1 MIEVQKDVSLKKH
14 TTFKIGGTADY
25 FVVVNSESELL
36 EAIEFATSNN
46 LPINVLGGGSNLLVS
61 DKGVKGLV
69 VKNEIKGIEYKED
82 NRQVLVTVGAGE
94 VLDEFVDYAVKQG
107 WWGIEN
113 LSHIPGTVGAT
124 PVQNVG
130 AYGVEVSDLID
141 EVTTV
146 DLKTGLRKKFK
157 NSDCHFSY
165 RDSLFKNTLGN
176 NFFITTVTYKL
187 QKNGEP
193 KISYKD
199 LDQYFKNKESIHL
212 ADIRKAIISIRNKK
226 FPDWKQIGTAGSFFK
241 NPIISESKF
250 LELKEKYPDLPTYN
264 TESGEIKIALGWILD
279 KVLNLRGVR
288 KDRVGTFQGQA
299 LVIVNHGNATAEDV
313 EKFAEQI
320 ASKVAEVTEIKIQ
333 WEVTKW

>member
-25 FVVVNSESELL
+25 LVVVNSESELL

-165 RDSLFKNTLGN
+165 RDSFFKNTLGN
-176 NFFITTVTYKL
+176 NLFITTVTYKL

-193 KISYKD
+193 IISYKD
-199 LDQYFKNKESIHL
+199 LDQYFKNKQSIHL

-226 FPDWKQIGTAGSFFK
+226 FPDWKQVGTAGSFFK

-250 LELKEKYPDLPTYN
+250 LELKEKYPDLPTYS
-264 TESGEIKIALGWILD
+264 TDSGEIKIALGWILD

-288 KDRVGTFQGQA
+288 KDRIGTFEGQA
-299 LVIVNHGNATAEDV
+299 LVIVNHGNATAEDI

-320 ASKVAEVTEIKIQ
+320 TSKVADITEIKIQ